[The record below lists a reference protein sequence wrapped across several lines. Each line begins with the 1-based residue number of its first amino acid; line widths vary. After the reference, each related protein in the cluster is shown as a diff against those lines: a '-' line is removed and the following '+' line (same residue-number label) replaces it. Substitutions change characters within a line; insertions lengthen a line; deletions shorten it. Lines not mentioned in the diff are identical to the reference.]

1 MDFKRDGMKSF
12 LVLLKLI
19 VFIKKRGKK
28 RNPPGRQK
36 KYIGQTDMELR
47 GVSEDEKR

>member
-28 RNPPGRQK
+28 EIHREGK
-36 KYIGQTDMELR
+36 KNIGQTDMELR